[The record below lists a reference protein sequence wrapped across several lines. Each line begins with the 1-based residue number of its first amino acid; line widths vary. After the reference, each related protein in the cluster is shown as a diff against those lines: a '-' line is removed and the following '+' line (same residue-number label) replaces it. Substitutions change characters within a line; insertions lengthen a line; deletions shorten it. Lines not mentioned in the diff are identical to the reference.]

1 MQRATNLVTMKKE
14 KKEKKGKKRKKRK
27 EADYHF
33 RDLIK
38 LPDILTL
45 ANAFCG
51 FLAMVFVL
59 YRSFTIAMI
68 LLPAAFFFDLFDGY
82 VARRIKRQGEFG
94 MHLDSMS
101 DLVSFGVAPVLFGVV
116 VLPLSLLTIFSLAFF
131 LLAGILRLARFE
143 IMRSRSLFLGL
154 PISISGVL
162 FPLLYFLNLNSN
174 FYTLVYLIL
183 GATMIS
189 HLVVRRFKVRGVEV

>member
-1 MQRATNLVTMKKE
+1 MMRKE
-14 KKEKKGKKRKKRK
+14 KDPG
-27 EADYHF
+27 YHF

-51 FLAMVFVL
+51 FLAIVFIL

-68 LLPAAFFFDLFDGY
+68 LLPLAFIFDLFDGY
-82 VARRIKRQGEFG
+82 VARRIKREGEFG

-101 DLVSFGVAPVLFGVV
+101 DLVSFGIAPVIFGVMI
-116 VLPLSLLTIFSLAFF
+116 LPLSSLTIFSLAFF
-131 LLAGILRLARFE
+131 LLAGILRLARFD
-143 IMRSRSLFLGL
+143 IMKDKNLFIGI

-162 FPLLYFLNLNSN
+162 FPLLYFLDLDYL
-174 FYTLVYLIL
+174 FYTPVYLIL

-189 HLVVRRFKVRGVEV
+189 HLIIRRIKVGGIEV